1 MSYEMILQDEDKG
14 SSWDQQPSYH
24 DSGPSGPLA
33 GENVMNVVLVG
44 AECAPWSKTGKLHQ
58 TILMLPCMSIPDSN
72 LKCTYLAAWK
82 KGLSWFNRGHVL
94 YLIV

>member
-1 MSYEMILQDEDKG
+1 MLYEIILQDEDNG
-14 SSWDQQPSYH
+14 SSWEQQPSYH

-58 TILMLPCMSIPDSN
+58 TIILIPSTEIPDSS
-72 LKCTYLAAWK
+72 LGCTSLAALYT
-82 KGLSWFNRGHVL
+82 GFYTLSCKSQV
-94 YLIV
+94 